1 MKQNVGK
8 VDLDTQ
14 AYNEVR
20 KRIDRYFNDLIDEKS
35 NFNSFYDRRY
45 GILYMNFNIFNAK
58 PIDKV
63 NITLKIKDS
72 E

>member
-8 VDLDTQ
+8 ADLDTQ
-14 AYNEVR
+14 EYNEVR
-20 KRIDRYFNDLIDEKS
+20 KRIDRYFNSLLDEKS